1 MCLWC
6 VTGAF
11 ADFFFLRVFN
21 PHPNTHKHYTNNA
34 SSLSLLGAD
43 QISAVHW
50 QLRMW
55 RMVRCNVRSGCTD
68 IGHVCTHCAGVVR
81 RGQRRDDAAAHTSI
95 TPALPS
101 STANSL
107 NYISERALR
116 TRRIRRRTTD
126 VRHSQHKPHIRQR
139 SVFGVHGV
147 ALTTTTATVAAF
159 VDRHVVRPFHVQ

>member
-21 PHPNTHKHYTNNA
+21 PHPNIYNTNNA
-34 SSLSLLGAD
+34 PSLSLLGAD
-43 QISAVHW
+43 QTGAVHW

-55 RMVRCNVRSGCTD
+55 RVVRCDVRSGCTD
-68 IGHVCTHCAGVVR
+68 VGHVCTHGAGVVR
-81 RGQRRDDAAAHTSI
+81 RGQRRDDAAAHI
-95 TPALPS
+95 KHALS
-101 STANSL
+101 SDNCL

-116 TRRIRRRTTD
+116 TRRIRRRSPN

-139 SVFGVHGV
+139 SVVGVHSV